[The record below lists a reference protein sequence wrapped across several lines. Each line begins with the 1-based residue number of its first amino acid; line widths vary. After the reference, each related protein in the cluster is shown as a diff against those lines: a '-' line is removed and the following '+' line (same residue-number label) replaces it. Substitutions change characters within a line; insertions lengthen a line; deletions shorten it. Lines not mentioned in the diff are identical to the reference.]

1 MLSEYLRS
9 IFFITFPSSARPEVH
24 RAPPPPAAPSSTE
37 RNKQKIG
44 RERGNLRICRE
55 DHEGEKKRRNC
66 QGRKTS

>member
-9 IFFITFPSSARPEVH
+9 IFFLTFPSSARPEVH
-24 RAPPPPAAPSSTE
+24 RASPPPPAPRSTE

-44 RERGNLRICRE
+44 RGRGNLRICRE
-55 DHEGEKKRRNC
+55 DHEREKKGRNG